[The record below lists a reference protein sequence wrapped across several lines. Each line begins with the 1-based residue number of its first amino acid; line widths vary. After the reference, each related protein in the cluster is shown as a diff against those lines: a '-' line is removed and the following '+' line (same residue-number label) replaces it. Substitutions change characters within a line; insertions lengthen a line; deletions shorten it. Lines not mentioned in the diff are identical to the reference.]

1 MSRVVT
7 LRSLVLLC
15 VLVFQI
21 PVSPGVR
28 AEPSVVAR
36 HWVIM
41 EAVDGTVVAEHAAR
55 QPVAIASLTKVMTAL
70 VALEHGSLDLQV
82 TIVPEDLIGES
93 SAGLVVGQTVTLRT
107 LLYGLLLR
115 SGNDA
120 AMAIA
125 RGVGGSPEGEDPLA
139 RQRFVSWMNAKAAEL
154 GLHNTHFVNPHGLD
168 EPGHVSSALDM
179 ARLTRV
185 ALADSRFVEIFGARE
200 YHGESFMWRHTNK
213 LPERYPGVIGGKTGW
228 TDEAGLCLI
237 EVAERAG
244 HTLIV
249 VLTGSTF
256 ESWYDDAV
264 KLLDFGWTVV
274 DPLDGPDDAA
284 RLFQWWW
291 RRTDD
296 PIAQDLVQRTWLWG
310 PPLGPVEWEP
320 YVEAPGGRRLVQY
333 FEKGRMELTHPDQV
347 VDGRWRVTG
356 GRLAWELM
364 TGWQQV
370 GDRTLRRR
378 NPARIAVA
386 GDPGNGITYALL
398 GSMMQAAAGRPG
410 EVVTARLD
418 ADGTVWAEPKLA
430 RYAVRYGEPFPETGH
445 GVASVFAA
453 WFEQRGPVWAGN
465 HLREQSLFSPWVALV
480 GFPVTEPYWVRV
492 RVNGVEQDVL
502 IQCFERRCLTYTP
515 SNPRGWEVEMGN
527 IGLHYRQWTQTG
539 AVGAL
544 AASARLS

>member
-7 LRSLVLLC
+7 LWVIVLPCLLALQNAI
-15 VLVFQI
+15 V
-21 PVSPGVR
+21 PGVR
-28 AEPSVVAR
+28 AEPLVVAR

-41 EAVDGTVVAEHAAR
+41 EAADGTVVAEQAAR
-55 QPVAIASLTKVMTAL
+55 ESVAIASLTKVMTAL
-70 VALEHGSLDLQV
+70 VALERGSLDMRV
-82 TIVPEDLIGES
+82 TIVPEDLVGGS
-93 SAGLVVGQTVTLRT
+93 SAGLVAGQTVTLRT

-125 RGVGGSPEGEDPLA
+125 RGVGGSPEVEDPRA
-139 RQRFVSWMNAKAAEL
+139 RQRFIDWMNQKSAEL
-154 GLHNTHFVNPHGLD
+154 GLRDTHFVNPHGLD
-168 EPGHVSSALDM
+168 EPGHLSSVLDM

-185 ALADSRFVEIFGARE
+185 ALTDARFVEIFGARE
-200 YHGESFMWRHTNK
+200 YRGEGFTWRHTNK

-228 TDEAGLCLI
+228 TDAAGLCLI

-244 HTLIV
+244 YTLIV

-256 ESWYDDAV
+256 ESWYDDAA
-264 KLLDFGWTVV
+264 KLLDFGWIKV

-296 PIAQDLVQRTWLWG
+296 PIAQRLVQRTWLWG
-310 PPLGPVEWEP
+310 PLLSTVEWEP
-320 YVEAPGGRRLVQY
+320 YADAPGGRRLVQY
-333 FEKGRMELTHPDQV
+333 FEKGRMELTNPAQP

-370 GDRTLRRR
+370 GDQSFQRRT
-378 NPARIAVA
+378 PARIAVA

-398 GSMMQAAAGRPG
+398 GSLMQDSAGRAG
-410 EVVTARLD
+410 EVVTARLH
-418 ADGTVWAEPKLA
+418 ADGTVLSEPELA
-430 RYAVRYGEPFPETGH
+430 GYDVRYGELYPETGH

-453 WFEQRGPVWAGN
+453 WFTQRELVWVGN
-465 HLREQSLFSPWVALV
+465 RLREEPLFSPWVAVV

-492 RVNGVEQDVL
+492 RVNGVERDVL

-515 SNPRGWEVEMGN
+515 SNPRGWQVEMGN
-527 IGLHYRQWTQTG
+527 IGVHYRQWTQASG
-539 AVGAL
+539 VGML
-544 AASARLS
+544 IASARLS